1 MRALVCVAILLGC
14 SRERP
19 RSEPV
24 SVAVDTAVDVDL
36 LAELQD
42 VSGDAPVYVHETT
55 VVSVAVFPKTALT
68 NAGETLGR
76 ERWRF
81 RPCAVHVTEP
91 TTANL
96 TVRIGEGGEVVSS
109 TAEAASALSKC
120 LCDAA
125 QKLKFSEPA
134 GGTASLEITLRYAP
148 R

>member
-19 RSEPV
+19 RSDPQPL
-24 SVAVDTAVDVDL
+24 AAADAAVDVDL

-42 VSGDAPVYVHETT
+42 VRGDAIFAHETA
-55 VVSVAVFPKTALT
+55 VSSIKVIPATALT

-91 TTANL
+91 TSVDL
-96 TVRIGEGGEVVSS
+96 TVRVGEGGEVVSS
-109 TAEAASALSKC
+109 TAEAPSALSKC

-134 GGTASLEITLRYAP
+134 GGSAALEITLRYAP

>member
-1 MRALVCVAILLGC
+1 MRALFCVVIVIGC

-19 RSEPV
+19 TQVEKV
-24 SVAVDTAVDVDL
+24 VDTGAEVDL
-36 LAELQD
+36 LAELLD
-42 VSGDAPVYVHETT
+42 ASGDAVIYTHETT
-55 VVSVAVFPKTALT
+55 VTAVSVFPKTALS

-81 RPCAVHVTEP
+81 RPCAAHVTEP
-91 TTANL
+91 TTANM
-96 TVRIGEGGEVVSS
+96 TIRVGEGGEVVSS
-109 TAEAASALSKC
+109 TAEAKGALGNC

-134 GGTASLEITLRYAP
+134 GGTASVEITLKYAP